1 MMAPPDGAKMM
12 SKILTTALA
21 IAIVLLPLG
30 VQSSQ
35 PSVKLTDLAP
45 PAELTTPQPGFGFF
59 LDPDA
64 DAELRV
70 KLPTSIGQ
78 FDEID
83 ADPFAVAK
91 AA

>member
-1 MMAPPDGAKMM
+1 MM

-21 IAIVLLPLG
+21 VAIVLLPLG

-35 PSVKLTDLAP
+35 PTVKLTDLAP
-45 PAELTTPQPGFGFF
+45 QAGMTTVQPGFGFF

-70 KLPTSIGQ
+70 KMPKSINE
-78 FDEID
+78 FDLER
-83 ADPFAVAK
+83 DPFATAK
-91 AA
+91 A

>member
-1 MMAPPDGAKMM
+1 MM

-21 IAIVLLPLG
+21 AAIVLLPLG

-35 PSVKLTDLAP
+35 PTVKLTDLAP
-45 PAELTTPQPGFGFF
+45 RAEMTTAQPGFGFF

-70 KLPTSIGQ
+70 KMPKSINE
-78 FDEID
+78 FDID
-83 ADPFAVAK
+83 SDPFDVAK
-91 AA
+91 A

>member
-1 MMAPPDGAKMM
+1 MM
-12 SKILTTALA
+12 SKVLTTALA

-30 VQSSQ
+30 AQSSQ
-35 PSVKLTDLAP
+35 PQVKVTDLAP
-45 PAELTTPQPGFGFF
+45 QAGATTSQPGFGFF

-70 KLPTSIGQ
+70 KLPKSINE
-78 FDEID
+78 FDLER
-83 ADPFAVAK
+83 DPFETAK

>member
-1 MMAPPDGAKMM
+1 MGRRQM

-30 VQSSQ
+30 AHSSQ
-35 PSVKLTDLAP
+35 PNVKLTDLAP
-45 PAELTTPQPGFGFF
+45 QGQMTTPQPGFGFF

-70 KLPTSIGQ
+70 KLPSSIGE
-78 FDEID
+78 FDID
-83 ADPFAVAK
+83 SDPFAATK

>member
-1 MMAPPDGAKMM
+1 MM

-21 IAIVLLPLG
+21 AAIVLLPLG

-35 PSVKLTDLAP
+35 PNVKLTDLAP
-45 PAELTTPQPGFGFF
+45 QAVMTTAQPGFGFF

-70 KLPTSIGQ
+70 KMPKSINE
-78 FDEID
+78 FDIER
-83 ADPFAVAK
+83 DPFATAK
-91 AA
+91 A

>member
-1 MMAPPDGAKMM
+1 M

-21 IAIVLLPLG
+21 VAIVLLPLG

-35 PSVKLTDLAP
+35 PTVKLTDLAP
-45 PAELTTPQPGFGFF
+45 QGQMTTPQPGFGFF

-70 KLPTSIGQ
+70 KLPSSIAE
-78 FDEID
+78 FDDID
-83 ADPFAVAK
+83 RDPFAASK